1 MKYQPKCHQCDSA
14 IIQGVYCHEF
24 GCPNW
29 NKVWND
35 EEEMWVNDWFDDDE
49 ELFYDEDE
57 YFVDEE

>member
-1 MKYQPKCHQCDSA
+1 MKYPPKCNQCDSA

-24 GCPNW
+24 GCPNRD
-29 NKVWND
+29 KVWD
-35 EEEMWVNDWFDDDE
+35 TEEEMWVEDE